1 MEHSR
6 EVRIADRVVGSSHR
20 PFIIAELS
28 ANHNGDLQ
36 RALNLIE
43 VAKSA
48 GADAIKLQTYTA
60 DTMTLDVDGPD
71 FLIKGGLWDG
81 YRLYDLYKQAQTPWE
96 WHRFLFA
103 RARELGLIVFSSPF
117 DETAVELLEGLD
129 APAYKIASFE
139 VVDHALIGRA
149 ARTGKPLIM
158 STGMATQ
165 REIGDAVEVA
175 RSAGARD
182 IVLLHCTSAYPAPPE
197 DMHLRTIPHLAKT
210 FDVVSGLSDH
220 TMGSA
225 VAVSSIALGAAVIE
239 KHFILN
245 RQDGGPDSAFSMEPA
260 EFASMCRDVC
270 LAWQALGHVNY
281 VEKPSERANLA
292 FRRSL
297 YVVAD
302 VAKGEQLT
310 KDNIRA
316 IRPGFGLAPKHLDE
330 VVGRRA
336 ARDLTRGTALKW
348 EMVQ

>member
-1 MEHSR
+1 
-6 EVRIADRVVGSSHR
+6 
-20 PFIIAELS
+20 
-28 ANHNGDLQ
+28 
-36 RALNLIE
+36 
-43 VAKSA
+43 
-48 GADAIKLQTYTA
+48 
-60 DTMTLDVDGPD
+60 
-71 FLIKGGLWDG
+71 
-81 YRLYDLYKQAQTPWE
+81 
-96 WHRFLFA
+96 
-103 RARELGLIVFSSPF
+103 LIVFSSPF
-117 DETAVELLEGLD
+117 DETAIELLEGLD

-139 VVDHALIGRA
+139 VIDHALIRRA

-165 REIGDAVEVA
+165 REIGDAIEVA

-182 IVLLHCTSAYPAPPE
+182 LVLLHCTSAYPAPPG
-197 DMHLRTIPHLAKT
+197 DMHLRTIPHLADA

-239 KHFILN
+239 KHFILS

-260 EFASMCRDVC
+260 EFASMCRDVR
-270 LAWQALGHVNY
+270 LAWQALGRVNY
-281 VEKPSERANLA
+281 AEKPSEQENLA

-302 VAKGEQLT
+302 VAKGERLT
-310 KDNIRA
+310 KDNVRA

-330 VVGRRA
+330 VIGRRA
-336 ARDLTRGTALKW
+336 ATNLTRGTALKW

>member
-1 MEHSR
+1 MGER
-6 EVRIADRVVGSSHR
+6 ELAIAGR
-20 PFIIAELS
+20 PIGTAHPPFVIAEMS
-28 ANHNGDLQ
+28 ANHNGNLD
-36 RALNLIE
+36 RALQLIE
-43 VAKSA
+43 AAKNA
-48 GADAIKLQTYTA
+48 GADAVKLQTYTP
-60 DTMTLDVDGPD
+60 DTMTLEYDGPG
-71 FLIKGGLWDG
+71 FVVKGGLWDG

-96 WHRFLFA
+96 WHRVLFD

-117 DETAVELLEGLD
+117 DETAIELLEGLD

-139 VVDHALIGRA
+139 VIDHALIRRA

-165 REIGDAVEVA
+165 REIGDAIEVA

-182 IVLLHCTSAYPAPPE
+182 LVLLHCTSAYPAPPG
-197 DMHLRTIPHLAKT
+197 DMHLRTIPHLADA

-239 KHFILN
+239 KHFILS

-260 EFASMCRDVC
+260 EFASMCRDVR
-270 LAWQALGHVNY
+270 LAWQALGRVNY
-281 VEKPSERANLA
+281 AEKPSEQENLA

-302 VAKGEQLT
+302 VAKGERLT
-310 KDNIRA
+310 KDNVRA

-330 VVGRRA
+330 VIGRRA
-336 ARDLTRGTALKW
+336 ATNLTRGTALKW
-348 EMVQ
+348 DMVQ